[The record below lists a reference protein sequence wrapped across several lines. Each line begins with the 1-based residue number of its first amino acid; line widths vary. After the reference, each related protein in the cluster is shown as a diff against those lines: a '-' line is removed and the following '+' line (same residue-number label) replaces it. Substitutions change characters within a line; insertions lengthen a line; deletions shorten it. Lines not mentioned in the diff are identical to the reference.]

1 VRRALALASAG
12 LLLAGC
18 GSQAAQQETP
28 KPPRLPRA
36 LASSWARQANAVA
49 TALAAGDGCTALDH
63 ANALRSGVDGA
74 AGDIPRRLRAMLQ
87 PMVDALPGRIT
98 CNPPP
103 PSPQPHPPKDHH
115 DHGKHKGHGGD
126 EG

>member
-1 VRRALALASAG
+1 MRRAGAALVLALALG
-12 LLLAGC
+12 GC
-18 GSQAAQQETP
+18 GGSSRPAAVA

-36 LASSWARQANAVA
+36 LAHAWASESNAVA
-49 TALAAGDGCTALDH
+49 QALAAGDGCTALDH
-63 ANALRSGVDGA
+63 ANALRSGVDRA